1 MHPKRMVR
9 GTEEA
14 SQFRQ
19 QAPYPA
25 FTGQTVL
32 IQGTPAAA
40 AGLQADSQP
49 GEDLLGR
56 EQ

>member
-1 MHPKRMVR
+1 MVR

-40 AGLQADSQP
+40 GLQADSQP
-49 GEDLLGR
+49 GEGLLGW

>member
-1 MHPKRMVR
+1 MVR

-40 AGLQADSQP
+40 AAGLQADSQP